1 MSNSKSRAKEDALR
15 ENNREPALD
24 WGGQGRPPEEVTP
37 KLQCESTRRSQPG
50 GGGKYTSERGERA
63 AEAPKCRHS
72 ASGRTEEN
80 KPRGARLS
88 GTHAHKSNVN
98 FKSQLTSQMR
108 KQTLP
113 HFKYGLVKKFA
124 QVSLYDVS
132 EKPELTFWLTQ
143 YVPEM
148 VWT

>member
-1 MSNSKSRAKEDALR
+1 MSNSKRRAKEDAPR

-24 WGGQGRPPEEVTP
+24 WGSGKASWGGDTQASLWKHEEEPARWSGEV
-37 KLQCESTRRSQPG
+37 RFR
-50 GGGKYTSERGERA
+50 ERGKGSRGLKVQMLSKCKNRREQARA
-63 AEAPKCRHS
+63 
-72 ASGRTEEN
+72 
-80 KPRGARLS
+80 ARLS

-98 FKSQLTSQMR
+98 FKSQVTSQMR

-124 QVSLYDVS
+124 QISLYNVS
-132 EKPELTFWLTQ
+132 EKREWTFWLTQ